1 MKDWALDLHLHTIL
15 SPCGSDEMLP
25 ESVLK
30 RAIDLRLD
38 AVAITDH
45 NTSQNVAAFMT
56 KGEELGIK
64 VIPGMELQTRE
75 DVHVVCLFN
84 SLENVLIWQDY
95 VYRHLPPLKNNKK
108 SFGEQWV
115 VDSAGNKIE
124 ELERMLLVGTD
135 LTIEKVVKEVHNI
148 GGLAIAAHI
157 DRQAFSL
164 WGHLGHIPLE
174 LNLDAVE
181 LTPHLPRIQ
190 AQLDYLKENNITHV
204 VSSDAHYLQDMRAP
218 YSFAYM
224 EECTIEELKMA
235 IAGKSGRMLRTLR

>member
-1 MKDWALDLHLHTIL
+1 MKDWSIDLHLHTIL

-30 RAIDLRLD
+30 RAIALGLD
-38 AVAITDH
+38 AIAITDH

-64 VIPGMELQTRE
+64 VIPGMELQTQE
-75 DVHVVCLFN
+75 DVHIVCLFN
-84 SLENVLIWQDY
+84 SLEEVMVWQDF
-95 VYRHLPPLKNNKK
+95 VYQHLPPLKNNKK
-108 SFGEQWV
+108 SFGEQWIV
-115 VDSAGNKIE
+115 NAEGNKIE
-124 ELERMLLVGTD
+124 DLDRMLLVGTD
-135 LTIEKVVKEVHNI
+135 LTIEEAVKEIHRI

-164 WGHLGHIPLE
+164 WGHLGHIPLD
-174 LNLDAVE
+174 LNLDGVE

-190 AQLDYLKENNITHV
+190 PQMDYLKEHNITHV

-218 YSFAYM
+218 HSFAYM
-224 EECTIEELKMA
+224 EECTIKELKMA
-235 IAGKSGRMLRTLR
+235 FAGENGRILRTLR